1 MTAQYCQYLRIT
13 GIMKMGGAAQYYQYY
28 YDHGGG
34 PCGRGRGGPHP
45 SYDAS
50 TAAAVTSLLV
60 SPSPGVTP
68 AARRDSESKSR
79 RRSHESS

>member
-1 MTAQYCQYLRIT
+1 M
-13 GIMKMGGAAQYYQYY
+13 MMGGRAAQYYQYY

-50 TAAAVTSLLV
+50 PAAAVTVTSLLV

-68 AARRDSESKSR
+68 AARR
-79 RRSHESS
+79 HESS